1 MVSSLE
7 SFIQFHR
14 TLSQQLRRIRMSS
27 LPNCLRKYF
36 IERCSGRGAFVDVF
50 ITITLSTLLWKRK
63 HVLFA
68 RFVSSYT
75 LMFAVQ
81 NDAHLR
87 V

>member
-36 IERCSGRGAFVDVF
+36 IERCSGRGRFCRRFHHDHAIHATVEAEARAICAVRFKLYADV
-50 ITITLSTLLWKRK
+50 RC
-63 HVLFA
+63 A
-68 RFVSSYT
+68 E
-75 LMFAVQ
+75 
-81 NDAHLR
+81 
-87 V
+87 